1 MEIHFLSTLLQ
12 TLSAHVRLGK
22 TRQETLSLLIV
33 GVISTRTVN
42 LSHIAAERPG
52 RVSVACL

>member
-1 MEIHFLSTLLQ
+1 MEIQFFTTLLQ
-12 TLSAHVRLGK
+12 TLPAHVRLGK

-42 LSHIAAERPG
+42 LSHISAE
-52 RVSVACL
+52 